1 MSSDAPRC
9 RPCRSSATED
19 THLRNTRRQ
28 TGNWAEQAAAEFL
41 LDQGLQLVSRNFSRK
56 FGELDLI
63 MIDGEILVFIEVRF
77 RRNSIYG
84 DGLSSVGV
92 VKQRKII
99 AAAQAFLLSNPGLR
113 FRACRFD
120 VVAVSRTN
128 YRPMFNWVSDAFS
141 TYA

>member
-1 MSSDAPRC
+1 VR
-9 RPCRSSATED
+9 
-19 THLRNTRRQ
+19 LRNPPRHA
-28 TGNWAEQAAAEFL
+28 GNWAEEAAAEFL
-41 LDQGLQLVSRNFSRK
+41 LEQGLELVGRNFSRK

-63 MIDGEILVFIEVRF
+63 MFDDEILVFIEVRF
-77 RRNSIYG
+77 RRNAAYG

-92 VKQRKII
+92 RKQRKII
-99 AAAQAFLLSNPGLR
+99 TAARAFLLSHPGLR

-120 VVAVSRTN
+120 VVSVSRPN